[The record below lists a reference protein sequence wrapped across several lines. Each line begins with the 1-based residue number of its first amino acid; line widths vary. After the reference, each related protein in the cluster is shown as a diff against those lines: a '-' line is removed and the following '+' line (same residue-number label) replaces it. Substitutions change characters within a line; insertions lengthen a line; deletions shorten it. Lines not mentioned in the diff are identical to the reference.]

1 MSVCVAL
8 TLVLSIFVFRRVPRT
23 SLLPLALFFI
33 CRPLDRTFSFTTFKL
48 MKIYECEIH
57 FTDFLAVEIIFFF
70 FHLFLLPI
78 SALVFVF
85 DFHFYRHG
93 GGLCGHRHRS
103 NSLWYLNF
111 FSASSYLFSLTIVV
125 CMCKCVHLAFRS
137 DVRSTSVSKLN
148 FQLGY

>member
-57 FTDFLAVEIIFFF
+57 FTDFLAVEIIFFSFISF
-70 FHLFLLPI
+70 FCPSLPSFSFSI
-78 SALVFVF
+78 SIFIVMVVVFVAIVIEAI
-85 DFHFYRHG
+85 R
-93 GGLCGHRHRS
+93 CGIS
-103 NSLWYLNF
+103 F
-111 FSASSYLFSLTIVV
+111 FSLPRLISSLSLSSSVCVSVCIWLFVLTFVQLL
-125 CMCKCVHLAFRS
+125 CRS
-137 DVRSTSVSKLN
+137 
-148 FQLGY
+148 